1 MKTVKVTVKATSNIP
16 SQTDLFVEVDDITNH
31 SRQPVAAFSSLKA
44 AAAWLKDAGFTYV
57 IGTNGIYNRDATTAR
72 KNATPYPSVSLG
84 EGSLGSQGSSGE
96 QQSACG
102 VRLTAQKMGRLGA
115 TLRPGNRYV
124 AGDTGSGKPNQGD
137 VGR

>member
-16 SQTDLFVEVDDITNH
+16 SQTDLFVEVDDISH
-31 SRQPVAAFSSLKA
+31 SAWQPVAAFSSLKA

-84 EGSLGSQGSSGE
+84 EGSPGSQGSTGE
-96 QQSACG
+96 QQQASG
-102 VRLTAQKMGRLGA
+102 VRRIGVIRKLGRLGA
-115 TLRPGNRYV
+115 TLRPGNRHV
-124 AGDTGSGKPNQGD
+124 AGNPRG
-137 VGR
+137 